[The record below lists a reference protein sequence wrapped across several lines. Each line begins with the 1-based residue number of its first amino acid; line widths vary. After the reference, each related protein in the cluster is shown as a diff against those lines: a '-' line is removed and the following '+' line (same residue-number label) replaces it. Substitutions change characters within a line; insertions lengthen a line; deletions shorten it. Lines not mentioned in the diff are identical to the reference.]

1 MKCLHPQSAHSDIIY
16 STEDTEVR
24 RCTIGICLCL
34 ISSKKEK
41 DVTHSKKKKRKSKYN
56 LNILFLNMDRLQLS
70 QSRYQVNHFILMH
83 TVQ

>member
-24 RCTIGICLCL
+24 YCTIGICLCL

-41 DVTHSKKKKRKSKYN
+41 DIAHSKKMKNKRRN
-56 LNILFLNMDRLQLS
+56 
-70 QSRYQVNHFILMH
+70 
-83 TVQ
+83 